1 MSEAPLPVIRPLR
14 LICCS
19 RRAGFF
25 VVLLATA
32 FGLSCVTCDVYAQT
46 ASTGSGQATSTG
58 SGQAYPNKPIRLV
71 VPYSVGSTTDVLG
84 RLYAQ
89 KLGEA
94 LGQNI
99 IVENKAG
106 AGGNIAGEAVARAA
120 PDGYTITLST
130 SAVHATNPALYGRLP
145 FDTIKDFS
153 HITLLASAPNMLT
166 VNPKVPVKSI
176 AELIAYA
183 KANPGKLT
191 YISAGSGTS
200 PHMAGELLK
209 SMAGI
214 DIVHVPYKNITQGF
228 ADLIGGQV
236 SMTFYHVPVIYPHVK
251 EGRLRALGVA
261 TRTRSA
267 LAPEVPP
274 IADTLPGYEIRPWW
288 GVSGPA
294 GLPPEVIDK
303 LYSVTTSILTD
314 ADTRQR
320 FTSIGLEI
328 SLMSVKEFNDFTLTE
343 LTKWTKVVKES
354 GAKVD

>member
-1 MSEAPLPVIRPLR
+1 MPIALLCAVLAALAAVAVSPE
-14 LICCS
+14 
-19 RRAGFF
+19 
-25 VVLLATA
+25 LLA
-32 FGLSCVTCDVYAQT
+32 QP
-46 ASTGSGQATSTG
+46 
-58 SGQAYPNKPIRLV
+58 YPSRPVKLV
-71 VPYSVGSTTDVLG
+71 VPYSAGTTTDVLG
-84 RLYAQ
+84 RLYAL

-94 LGQNI
+94 LQQPI
-99 IVENKAG
+99 VVENRAG

-130 SAVHATNPALYGRLP
+130 SAVHATNPALYAKLP
-145 FDTIKDFS
+145 FDPIKDFS
-153 HITLLASAPNMLT
+153 HITLLASAPNMLAI
-166 VNPKVPVKSI
+166 NPSI
-176 AELIAYA
+176 PARTMAELIAYA

-200 PHMAGELLK
+200 PHMAGELLR

-214 DIVHVPYKNITQGF
+214 DIVHVPYKDITQGF
-228 ADLIGGQV
+228 TDLFGGRV

-261 TRTRSA
+261 TRERSA

-274 IADTLPGYEIRPWW
+274 IAETLPGFEIRPWW

-294 GLPPEVIDK
+294 GLPPEVVQK
-303 LYSVTTSILTD
+303 LYGATTAILKD

-320 FTSIGLEI
+320 FTTAGLEI
-328 SLMSVKEFNDFTLTE
+328 TMMSIKEFNEFVPAE
-343 LTKWTKVVKES
+343 LVKWSKLVKDS

>member
-1 MSEAPLPVIRPLR
+1 MS
-14 LICCS
+14 
-19 RRAGFF
+19 RAALA
-25 VVLLATA
+25 VALLVAA
-32 FGLSCVTCDVYAQT
+32 CGALAQT
-46 ASTGSGQATSTG
+46 WPG
-58 SGQAYPNKPIRLV
+58 KPIRLV
-71 VPYSVGSTTDVLG
+71 LPYSAGTTTDVLG

-89 KLGEA
+89 KLAENLSQA
-94 LGQNI
+94 V

-106 AGGNIAGEAVARAA
+106 AGGNIAGEAVARSA
-120 PDGYTITLST
+120 PDGYTLTLST
-130 SAVHATNPALYGRLP
+130 SAVHATNPALYGKLP

-153 HITLLASAPNMLT
+153 HVTFLASAPNMLAVNAT
-166 VNPKVPVKSI
+166 VPAKNM

-200 PHMAGELLK
+200 PHMAGELLR

-214 DIVHVPYKNITQGF
+214 DITHVPYKNITQGF
-228 ADLIGGQV
+228 ADLMGGQV
-236 SMTFYHVPVIYPHVK
+236 SMTFYHVPVIYPFVK
-251 EGRLRALGVA
+251 DGRLRALGVA

-274 IADTLPGYEIRPWW
+274 IADTLPGFEIRPWW

-294 GLPPEVIDK
+294 GLPADVVDRI
-303 LYSVTTSILTD
+303 YNATATILKD

-320 FTSIGLEI
+320 FTAMGLEI
-328 SLMSVKEFNDFTLTE
+328 TQMTVREFNEFTVTE
-343 LTKWTKVVKES
+343 LAKWTKIVKDS

>member
-1 MSEAPLPVIRPLR
+1 MRAAFVCTILAALALAPDLH
-14 LICCS
+14 
-19 RRAGFF
+19 
-25 VVLLATA
+25 
-32 FGLSCVTCDVYAQT
+32 AQP
-46 ASTGSGQATSTG
+46 
-58 SGQAYPNKPIRLV
+58 YPNRPIKLV
-71 VPYSVGSTTDVLG
+71 VPYSAGTATDVLG
-84 RLYAQ
+84 RLYAL

-94 LGQNI
+94 LGQTI

-106 AGGNIAGEAVARAA
+106 AGGNIAGEAVARSA

-130 SAVHATNPALYGRLP
+130 SAVHATNPALYGKLP
-145 FDTIKDFS
+145 FDTIRDFS
-153 HITLLASAPNMLT
+153 HITLLASAPNMLA
-166 VNPKVPVKSI
+166 VNPAIPAKNV

-209 SMAGI
+209 SMTGI

-228 ADLIGGQV
+228 GDLFGGQV
-236 SMTFYHVPVIYPHVK
+236 SMTFYHVPVIYPYVK
-251 EGRLRALGVA
+251 EGRLRALGVG

-274 IADTLPGYEIRPWW
+274 IADTVPGYEIRPWW

-294 GLPPEVIDK
+294 GLSQEVVQK
-303 LYSVTTSILTD
+303 LYNTTTAILKDTD
-314 ADTRQR
+314 SSQR
-320 FTSIGLEI
+320 FTAIGLEI
-328 SLMSVKEFNDFTLTE
+328 TPMSIKEFNDFLVAE
-343 LTKWTKVVKES
+343 LVKWTKVVKDS

>member
-1 MSEAPLPVIRPLR
+1 MIALLNFSMTKLAIALL
-14 LICCS
+14 
-19 RRAGFF
+19 
-25 VVLLATA
+25 VVACGA
-32 FGLSCVTCDVYAQT
+32 HAQP
-46 ASTGSGQATSTG
+46 
-58 SGQAYPNKPIRLV
+58 YPNKPIRLV
-71 VPYSVGSTTDVLG
+71 VPYSAGTSTDLLG

-89 KLGEA
+89 KLAEN
-94 LGQNI
+94 LGQAV

-106 AGGNIAGEAVARAA
+106 AGGNIAGEAVARSA

-130 SAVHATNPALYGRLP
+130 SAVHATNPALYGKLP
-145 FDTIKDFS
+145 FDTIRDFS
-153 HITLLASAPNMLT
+153 HVTFLASAPNMLAVNAT
-166 VNPKVPVKSI
+166 VPAKNM

-214 DIVHVPYKNITQGF
+214 DITHVPYKNITQGF
-228 ADLIGGQV
+228 ADLMGGQV
-236 SMTFYHVPVIYPHVK
+236 SMTFYHVPVIYPYVK
-251 EGRLRALGVA
+251 DGRLRALGVA

-294 GLPPEVIDK
+294 GMSADVVDR
-303 LYSVTTSILTD
+303 LYSATTTILND

-320 FTSIGLEI
+320 FTALGLEI
-328 SLMSVKEFNDFTLTE
+328 TLMTVRDFNDFVVAE
-343 LTKWTKVVKES
+343 LVKWTKVVKDS